1 MSDPLAHIKAQHARL
16 QGPPR
21 MPQGPSDSTLQ
32 WMAADKAR
40 QLVNLARRLNVDE
53 KAALKMA
60 HAAVDR
66 AAQDGES

>member
-1 MSDPLAHIKAQHARL
+1 
-16 QGPPR
+16 
-21 MPQGPSDSTLQ
+21 
-32 WMAADKAR
+32 MAADKAR